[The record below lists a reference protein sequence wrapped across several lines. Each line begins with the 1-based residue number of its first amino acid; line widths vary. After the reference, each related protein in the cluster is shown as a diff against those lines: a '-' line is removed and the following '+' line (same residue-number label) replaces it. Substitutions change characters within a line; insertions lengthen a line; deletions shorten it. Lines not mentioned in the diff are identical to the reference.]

1 MSNDGRVG
9 APRRSDQERRKHLR
23 KKCFL
28 PARLVTAA
36 GSFDCDV
43 LDISQGGAKV
53 EVGIEVADE
62 QAVTLIIKSIGTYAG
77 LVAWRGDGCFGM
89 RFLAQH
95 GTTKV
100 SPAALAAVV
109 GPGKRA
115 LDLGPEACRH
125 ASPHEGM
132 HVARFSPLPAESTFT
147 LRRGDLICLLRR
159 KSGGR
164 GSRGKGSPVG
174 HRTVTSEVL
183 ALADY
188 GLVEI
193 DSWHFMELIKPSHE
207 FFITLMRVTSCKAH
221 RSRESDIASQAARLT
236 DAERALLLRQDP

>member
-77 LVAWRGDGCFGM
+77 LVSLARRRLLWHAVSGTAWDDQSESCCSCCSCWPR
-89 RFLAQH
+89 
-95 GTTKV
+95 
-100 SPAALAAVV
+100 
-109 GPGKRA
+109 
-115 LDLGPEACRH
+115 EA
-125 ASPHEGM
+125 
-132 HVARFSPLPAESTFT
+132 
-147 LRRGDLICLLRR
+147 
-159 KSGGR
+159 
-164 GSRGKGSPVG
+164 
-174 HRTVTSEVL
+174 RT
-183 ALADY
+183 
-188 GLVEI
+188 
-193 DSWHFMELIKPSHE
+193 
-207 FFITLMRVTSCKAH
+207 
-221 RSRESDIASQAARLT
+221 
-236 DAERALLLRQDP
+236 